1 MTGFDKSI
9 YFFRVWGIVITAI
22 SILCCIGCCLIQFK
36 RWYNSK
42 EEENGRVFNENPQ
55 LNQVVITKKGN
66 PYKWNGRKARAP
78 SEFGKPVKPI
88 RTRGADFAPHT
99 TARGSIFPNPT
110 INPTYPYKWSIME
123 GTVEAMMEATLKAA
137 VEATMEA
144 TVEAVVGWRRG
155 RRRLRWRRL
164 RLS

>member
-1 MTGFDKSI
+1 MQKSEYLLIFILANQGGFFIMTGFDKSI

-78 SEFGKPVKPI
+78 SEFGRPVKPI

-99 TARGSIFPNPT
+99 TASPPPSPGFKNISTPLAEVQSSQIQRSIQHT
-110 INPTYPYKWSIME
+110 HTS
-123 GTVEAMMEATLKAA
+123 GV
-137 VEATMEA
+137 
-144 TVEAVVGWRRG
+144 
-155 RRRLRWRRL
+155 
-164 RLS
+164 